1 MANMNM
7 TMDSNNLRNG
17 DRNQRRIRTVAPT
30 FLAIALLLPYS
41 SQGKSPLAS
50 IPTHHGVNMDSLH
63 LTERGGAVATKR
75 QYWKQYHPTPLPRTV
90 DNKIDTT
97 APSVSTSFSLKSAEI
112 YKKSIVEKAGETQ
125 AQVAPKT
132 AEPTSNLK
140 QQQQNDGLTPTA
152 IMCMSLL
159 ALQFGVQPILVR
171 KYTPQTIVR
180 SSVVLVQEVVKFGIA
195 GAIYFSGTKK
205 ETMEKDFEGWSV
217 KTWIALAGLP
227 AFLYTIQ
234 NIAALMAYQNL
245 EALTFNVLN
254 QTKIL
259 SAALSCYFVMGK
271 RQSKMQ
277 IISLGVLILS
287 TLVIEQIL
295 HPGAFV
301 SLMSMGGGATG
312 FGLQSALK
320 GVTSTFSSL
329 SSLASGAGRR
339 FTHGII
345 PILVASL
352 ISGMAGALTQKI
364 LQGSQGGA
372 SVWGKK
378 KSTTTSSPATR
389 PPRNA
394 YLFSM
399 EMNVA
404 SVILLLTS
412 LALSSDGRN
421 ILRSRSF
428 FSNWTPE
435 TFIPVI
441 TNSIGGI
448 LVGLVTKHAGSVRKG
463 FALIFGLLLS
473 GIFQAGG
480 AGIRT
485 HQIVGGLLAATSLW
499 MHTLHPYKPAP
510 VAKKD

>member
-1 MANMNM
+1 VEKYKN
-7 TMDSNNLRNG
+7 
-17 DRNQRRIRTVAPT
+17 
-30 FLAIALLLPYS
+30 
-41 SQGKSPLAS
+41 
-50 IPTHHGVNMDSLH
+50 
-63 LTERGGAVATKR
+63 
-75 QYWKQYHPTPLPRTV
+75 TV
-90 DNKIDTT
+90 DNDGEIEVAIKATASTT
-97 APSVSTSFSLKSAEI
+97 NHKEQS
-112 YKKSIVEKAGETQ
+112 
-125 AQVAPKT
+125 
-132 AEPTSNLK
+132 
-140 QQQQNDGLTPTA
+140 QQESLTPTA
-152 IMCMSLL
+152 ITCMSLL
-159 ALQFGVQPILVR
+159 ALQFAIQPILVR
-171 KYTPQTIVR
+171 KFTPQTIVR
-180 SSVVLVQEVVKFGIA
+180 SSVVLVQELVKFVIA

-205 ETMEKDFEGWSV
+205 ATREKDFEGWSI

-277 IISLGVLILS
+277 VVSLCILILS

-295 HPGAFV
+295 NPSAFV
-301 SLMSMGGGATG
+301 SLMSFRGGATSY
-312 FGLQSALK
+312 GLQNTLK
-320 GVTSTFSSL
+320 GMAGAFSSL
-329 SSLASGAGRR
+329 SSNASGAGRR
-339 FTHGII
+339 VTHGII

-352 ISGMAGALTQKI
+352 ISGMAGALTQKN

-372 SVWGKK
+372 SIWGNKR
-378 KSTTTSSPATR
+378 STKTSPPASR

-404 SVILLLTS
+404 SVILLLAS
-412 LALSSDGRN
+412 LFLSTNGRT

-473 GIFQAGG
+473 GIMQAGG

-485 HQIVGGLLAATSLW
+485 HQIAGGLLAATSLW
-499 MHTLHPYKPAP
+499 MHTVHPYKPAP
-510 VAKKD
+510 VAKADKEQ

>member
-1 MANMNM
+1 MHV
-7 TMDSNNLRNG
+7 SFF
-17 DRNQRRIRTVAPT
+17 T
-30 FLAIALLLPYS
+30 FRLI
-41 SQGKSPLAS
+41 KF
-50 IPTHHGVNMDSLH
+50 HSLF
-63 LTERGGAVATKR
+63 
-75 QYWKQYHPTPLPRTV
+75 Y
-90 DNKIDTT
+90 NI
-97 APSVSTSFSLKSAEI
+97 
-112 YKKSIVEKAGETQ
+112 
-125 AQVAPKT
+125 
-132 AEPTSNLK
+132 
-140 QQQQNDGLTPTA
+140 
-152 IMCMSLL
+152 
-159 ALQFGVQPILVR
+159 
-171 KYTPQTIVR
+171 
-180 SSVVLVQEVVKFGIA
+180 
-195 GAIYFSGTKK
+195 
-205 ETMEKDFEGWSV
+205 GWSV

-234 NIAALMAYQNL
+234 NVAALMAYQNL

-277 IISLGVLILS
+277 VISLCVLIVS

-295 HPGAFV
+295 HPGIFA
-301 SLMSMGGGATG
+301 SLLSMGSGTAKLSG
-312 FGLQSALK
+312 S
-320 GVTSTFSSL
+320 FS
-329 SSLASGAGRR
+329 GRR
-339 FTHGII
+339 VTHGVV

-352 ISGMAGALTQKI
+352 ISGMAGALTQKN
-364 LQGSQGGA
+364 LQGGSFGGA
-372 SVWGKK
+372 SAKIWGKK
-378 KSTTTSSPATR
+378 NRKSTKAIDR

-399 EMNVA
+399 EMNIA
-404 SVILLLTS
+404 SVILLLAS
-412 LALSSDGRN
+412 LFMSENGRN
-421 ILRSRSF
+421 IIRSRTF

-480 AGIRT
+480 VGIRG

-499 MHTLHPYKPAP
+499 MHTVHPYKPP
-510 VAKKD
+510 PAKTVKVT

>member
-1 MANMNM
+1 MANKNM
-7 TMDSNNLRNG
+7 TMDRYTNHIRRNDFRG
-17 DRNQRRIRTVAPT
+17 ALSFV
-30 FLAIALLLPYS
+30 AIALLLPHS
-41 SQGKSPLAS
+41 SQGKSPLTS
-50 IPTHHGVNMDSLH
+50 IPTHHGTNLDSLH
-63 LTERGGAVATKR
+63 LNERGGGAATKKIH
-75 QYWKQYHPTPLPRTV
+75 WKRHHPTPLPRTV
-90 DNKIDTT
+90 DNQIDTT
-97 APSVSTSFSLKSAEI
+97 TPSISTSVILEPMEK
-112 YKKSIVEKAGETQ
+112 YKKYIVEKREAIQ
-125 AQVAPKT
+125 AAQPK
-132 AEPTSNLK
+132 ASELTSIPK
-140 QQQQNDGLTPTA
+140 QQGQQEGLTPYA
-152 IMCMSLL
+152 ITCMSLL
-159 ALQFGVQPILVR
+159 ALQFGIQPLLVR
-171 KYTPQTIVR
+171 KFTPQTIVR

-205 ETMEKDFEGWSV
+205 ETREKDFDGWSV

-234 NIAALMAYQNL
+234 NLASLMAYQNL

-259 SAALSCYFVMGK
+259 SAALSCYFIMGK

-277 IISLGVLILS
+277 VISLCVLIVS

-301 SLMSMGGGATG
+301 SLMSMGGGNA
-312 FGLQSALK
+312 FK
-320 GVTSTFSSL
+320 GVTGVFSSL
-329 SSLASGAGRR
+329 RSTASGAGRR
-339 FTHGII
+339 VTHGII
-345 PILVASL
+345 PVLVASL
-352 ISGMAGALTQKI
+352 ISGMAGALTQKN
-364 LQGSQGGA
+364 LQGSQGSA
-372 SVWGKK
+372 PVWGGK
-378 KSTTTSSPATR
+378 KSTNASPTASR

-394 YLFSM
+394 FLFSM

-404 SVILLLTS
+404 SVILLASS
-412 LALSSDGRN
+412 LILSSDGRN

-435 TFIPVI
+435 TFIPII

-499 MHTLHPYKPAP
+499 MHTVHPYKPAS
-510 VAKKD
+510 VVEED

>member
-1 MANMNM
+1 MAM
-7 TMDSNNLRNG
+7 TLIKYISKG
-17 DRNQRRIRTVAPT
+17 A
-30 FLAIALLLPYS
+30 LAILSIALLLSSP

-50 IPTHHGVNMDSLH
+50 IPTHHGINLDSLH
-63 LTERGGAVATKR
+63 LNERGGAVATRRHSWKR
-75 QYWKQYHPTPLPRTV
+75 RHSTRPLPHSV
-90 DNKIDTT
+90 GDAAT
-97 APSVSTSFSLKSAEI
+97 ANAPPVSTSTSSYSLEPAGKYTKEI
-112 YKKSIVEKAGETQ
+112 EV
-125 AQVAPKT
+125 V
-132 AEPTSNLK
+132 PTTTISTIK
-140 QQQQNDGLTPTA
+140 QKQLGQQPQDGLTPTA
-152 IMCMSLL
+152 ITCMSLL
-159 ALQFGVQPILVR
+159 ALQFGIQPILVR
-171 KYTPQTIVR
+171 KFTPQTIVR
-180 SSVVLVQEVVKFGIA
+180 SSVVLVQEIVKFGIA

-205 ETMEKDFEGWSV
+205 ATREKDFEGWSI

-234 NIAALMAYQNL
+234 NVAALMAYQNL

-277 IISLGVLILS
+277 VVSLCILILS

-295 HPGAFV
+295 RPSALV
-301 SLMSMGGGATG
+301 SLFSFRGGAAA
-312 FGLQSALK
+312 FGLQNTLK
-320 GVTSTFSSL
+320 GISGAFSSL
-329 SSLASGAGRR
+329 SSIASGAGRR
-339 FTHGII
+339 VTHGIV
-345 PILVASL
+345 PILLASL
-352 ISGMAGALTQKI
+352 ISGMAGALTQKN

-372 SVWGKK
+372 PILAKRRSKK
-378 KSTTTSSPATR
+378 ASPPVSR
-389 PPRNA
+389 PPKNA

-404 SVILLLTS
+404 SIILLIAS
-412 LALSSDGRN
+412 LALSSGGRTV
-421 ILRSRSF
+421 LRSGTF

-435 TFIPVI
+435 TFIPVV

-485 HQIVGGLLAATSLW
+485 HQIAGGLLAATSLW
-499 MHTLHPYKPAP
+499 MHTVHPYKPAP
-510 VAKKD
+510 VAKADQEA

>member
-1 MANMNM
+1 
-7 TMDSNNLRNG
+7 
-17 DRNQRRIRTVAPT
+17 
-30 FLAIALLLPYS
+30 
-41 SQGKSPLAS
+41 
-50 IPTHHGVNMDSLH
+50 
-63 LTERGGAVATKR
+63 
-75 QYWKQYHPTPLPRTV
+75 
-90 DNKIDTT
+90 
-97 APSVSTSFSLKSAEI
+97 
-112 YKKSIVEKAGETQ
+112 
-125 AQVAPKT
+125 
-132 AEPTSNLK
+132 
-140 QQQQNDGLTPTA
+140 
-152 IMCMSLL
+152 
-159 ALQFGVQPILVR
+159 
-171 KYTPQTIVR
+171 
-180 SSVVLVQEVVKFGIA
+180 VQEIVKFGIA

-205 ETMEKDFEGWSV
+205 ATREKDFAGWSV

-271 RQSKMQ
+271 RQSRMQ
-277 IISLGVLILS
+277 VVSLGVLILS

-295 HPGAFV
+295 HPPAIV
-301 SLMSMGGGATG
+301 SFLSMSGGSL
-312 FGLQSALK
+312 GLGNALNAL
-320 GVTSTFSSL
+320 TSTFSSL
-329 SSLASGAGRR
+329 GSVAKGAGRR
-339 FTHGII
+339 VTHGVV
-345 PILVASL
+345 PILTASL
-352 ISGMAGALTQKI
+352 ISGMAGALTQKN
-364 LQGSQGGA
+364 LQGSQGGTA
-372 SVWGKK
+372 VWAKKRSVK
-378 KSTTTSSPATR
+378 ATAPVSR

-404 SVILLLTS
+404 SVILLVTS
-412 LALSSDGRN
+412 LLLSSDGRT
-421 ILRSRSF
+421 ILRSRTF

-435 TFIPVI
+435 TFIPVL

-485 HQIVGGLLAATSLW
+485 HQVVGGLLAAASLW
-499 MHTLHPYKPAP
+499 MHTVHPYKPSPAEKE
-510 VAKKD
+510 A

>member
-1 MANMNM
+1 M
-7 TMDSNNLRNG
+7 TYNHPRNRNESRNG
-17 DRNQRRIRTVAPT
+17 RVYEGA
-30 FLAIALLLPYS
+30 LAAMVVALLLPFPVV
-41 SQGKSPLAS
+41 GKSPLAS
-50 IPTHHGVNMDSLH
+50 IPTHHGINLDSLH
-63 LTERGGAVATKR
+63 LNERGGAVATR
-75 QYWKQYHPTPLPRTV
+75 RSWRRRYSDRDLFGVASNTPS
-90 DNKIDTT
+90 I
-97 APSVSTSFSLKSAEI
+97 STSYSYEAGNDLKSRKTDNA
-112 YKKSIVEKAGETQ
+112 AGEVE
-125 AQVAPKT
+125 VAPKST
-132 AEPTSNLK
+132 ATLTAPTSG
-140 QQQQNDGLTPTA
+140 QQEGLTPTA

-159 ALQFGVQPILVR
+159 ALQFGIQPILVR
-171 KYTPQTIVR
+171 KFTPQTIVR
-180 SSVVLVQEVVKFGIA
+180 TSVVLVQEIVKFGIA

-205 ETMEKDFEGWSV
+205 ATREKDFAGWSV

-271 RQSKMQ
+271 RQSRMQ
-277 IISLGVLILS
+277 VVSLCVLILS

-295 HPGAFV
+295 HPTAIV
-301 SLMSMGGGATG
+301 SFLSMSGGSL
-312 FGLQSALK
+312 GLGNALNAL
-320 GVTSTFSSL
+320 TSTFSSVG
-329 SSLASGAGRR
+329 SVAKGAGRR
-339 FTHGII
+339 VTHGVV
-345 PILVASL
+345 PILTASL
-352 ISGMAGALTQKI
+352 ISGMAGALTQKN
-364 LQGSQGGA
+364 LQGSQGGTA
-372 SVWGKK
+372 VWAKKRSVK
-378 KSTTTSSPATR
+378 ATAPVSR

-404 SVILLLTS
+404 SVILLVTS
-412 LALSSDGRN
+412 LLLSSDGRT
-421 ILRSRSF
+421 ILRSRTF

-435 TFIPVI
+435 TFIPVL

-485 HQIVGGLLAATSLW
+485 HQVVGGLLAAASLW
-499 MHTLHPYKPAP
+499 MHTVHPYKPSPAEKE
-510 VAKKD
+510 A